1 MKAWTVEAIT
11 ESGAMRL
18 ADLPDPVA
26 GPDQY
31 VVAVEAAGL
40 NFLDSLMLRGMYQT
54 KPPLPFTPGVEAVG
68 RILSAG
74 AGAKL
79 PPGTRVMASGQGA
92 YAERMLVAAKAAD
105 AIPDDIPAAEAVS
118 LFGVVYGTA
127 WHALHNRAA
136 LQPGETVL
144 VHAAAGG
151 VGSATVQLAAAHG
164 CRVLAT
170 AGGAAKGALAREMG
184 AELSIDYGAEDWVES
199 VRAHTKGRGADVI
212 FDPVGGAVGERSLR
226 CLAWHGRHLVVGFAA
241 GPIPSLAANRFLLK
255 EASAVGVFWGAANA
269 ADPALRPRVHAAL
282 LALHRDGKVKPLVRD
297 RFPLAEAEAA
307 VAALAGR
314 RSVGKVVLDVAG

>member
-1 MKAWTVEAIT
+1 MKAWLVETIT
-11 ESGAMRL
+11 AEGAMRL
-18 ADLPDPVA
+18 ADLPDPA
-26 GPDQY
+26 PGPNQY
-31 VVAVEAAGL
+31 VIAVEAAGL
-40 NFLDSLMLRGMYQT
+40 NFLDALMLRGLYQT

-68 RILSAG
+68 RIVAAG
-74 AGAKL
+74 GGAPLPVGARVAAG
-79 PPGTRVMASGQGA
+79 GQGA
-92 YAERMLVAAKAAD
+92 YAERMLVEARSAD

-136 LQPGETVL
+136 LTPGETVL

-170 AGGAAKGALAREMG
+170 AGGAAKVALARELG
-184 AELSIDYGAEDWVES
+184 AELAIDYDAEDWVEA
-199 VRAHTKGRGADVI
+199 VRSHTKGRGADVI
-212 FDPVGGAVGERSLR
+212 FDPVGGEVGERSLR
-226 CLAWHGRHLVVGFAA
+226 CLAWHGRYLVVGFAS
-241 GPIPSLAANRFLLK
+241 GPIPSLPANRFLLK

-269 ADPALRPRVHAAL
+269 ADPGLRARIHAAL
-282 LALHRDGKVKPLVRD
+282 LALYREGKVKPVARG

-307 VAALAGR
+307 LASLAGR
-314 RSVGKVVLDVAG
+314 SSVGKVVLEVGC